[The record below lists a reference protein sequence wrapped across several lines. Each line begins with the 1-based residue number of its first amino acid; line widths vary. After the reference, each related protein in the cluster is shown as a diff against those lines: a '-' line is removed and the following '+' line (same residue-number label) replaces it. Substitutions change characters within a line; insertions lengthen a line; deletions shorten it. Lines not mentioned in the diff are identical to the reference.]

1 MTVEIN
7 ESEDIFKAFK
17 IIFDSLINFGL
28 FESIFIFFNIL
39 LDISSNLLNVS
50 QIHISSDKAFNHFV
64 VKKYVNKFKVNF
76 FFQI

>member
-17 IIFDSLINFGL
+17 IIFYSLINFGL

-50 QIHISSDKAFNHFV
+50 QIHISSDKAFNHLIV
-64 VKKYVNKFKVNF
+64 EKYVDKFKVNF